1 IEKWLIDKR
10 FIFLGIS
17 ITIPCFPSLFL
28 VLFIKVS
35 RHHIPI
41 EITSLHSF
49 SNIFV
54 IADEGKELG
63 CSGSWFIIIVYEVN
77 FTCTAICRSGTP
89 IVHDIIAKIQFTTVK
104 SVTVQ
109 TSSQTPVS
117 AVAMRQQVVMETA
130 HLPTD
135 TCSKP
140 VHLSFIIF
148 TVTSRIQCFGY

>member
-1 IEKWLIDKR
+1 
-10 FIFLGIS
+10 
-17 ITIPCFPSLFL
+17 IPCFPSLFL

-77 FTCTAICRSGTP
+77 FTCTAICRSGTS

-130 HLPTD
+130 HLPEDAATD
-135 TCSKP
+135 LLAPASY
-140 VHLSFIIF
+140 IF
-148 TVTSRIQCFGY
+148 SCADNFSIDYDYRAR